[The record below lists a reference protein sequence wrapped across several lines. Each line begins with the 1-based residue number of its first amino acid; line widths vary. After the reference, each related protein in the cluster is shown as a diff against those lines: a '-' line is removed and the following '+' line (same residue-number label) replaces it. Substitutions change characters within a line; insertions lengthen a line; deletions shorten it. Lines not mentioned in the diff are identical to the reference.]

1 MSRAENQNSAELYTT
16 QQYSPAADDPVTGDK
31 VGIAHATPANFEGK
45 TYFFESESSRA
56 VFQQDPERYVHRHHR
71 HHDCC

>member
-1 MSRAENQNSAELYTT
+1 MT
-16 QQYSPAADDPVTGDK
+16 
-31 VGIAHATPANFEGK
+31 ANFEGK

-56 VFQQDPERYVHRHHR
+56 IFQQDPERYVHRHHR